1 MTKEELLKLKE
12 KLNKLS
18 NEEKKTRDLYLRR
31 LSLGKKP
38 IIAPEGYDYL
48 ENGYNSLD
56 EFLSKLV
63 IGERLESNILIDGKV
78 EYEKGTLITKEIYDE
93 LNAYHETN
101 QYDNVEEVV
110 PTVGTVDYSKYNA
123 PILGPAVGYN
133 SIDKPW
139 LKNYSDEQ
147 IMEDAPLMS
156 TYDYLYKENKDHL
169 NEVAFEY
176 VAEKITYGKLFEN
189 IDKAA
194 KAYKKMGVKKGDI
207 VTICSITT
215 PQIIYSIFALNKIGA
230 VSNIIDLRYPGK
242 AIEHFIND
250 AKSKYCIILD
260 LCYNNVKNIIDK
272 TGVEKVITVSPVES
286 EPKIIK
292 GLVYLKGKKE
302 GTNVKIEK
310 SDKYINWKDFIKQ
323 GKGVKLERVSFE
335 KNEPAAIIHTGGT
348 TGIPKGVR
356 LTNENINNVT
366 VQIKNANVDAKR
378 GFKFLNIMPPF
389 IAYGLSLG
397 LVTPMILG
405 WRTRVV
411 PKFEPEKFDEL
422 ILKYKPNGFMG
433 VHTYFDSVMKS
444 KKIGSMD
451 LSFIKIVLFGGMKVP
466 SEAKKRINNFLKE
479 HGSKAEASEGYSCT
493 EADSAATKTVDGDN
507 VLDSAGI
514 PLVKTSVAAFIPG
527 TNIELKPGEEGEL
540 CIKSPTV
547 MLDYHNHEEETNKV
561 KKLHEDGYWI
571 HTEDVGYTDEYGRV
585 YPKDR
590 IKRLFPRSGFKV
602 YPSRIENLFLSNR
615 TVETCAVV
623 KMKDEIDEH
632 APWAVIVLK
641 EEYKGQEER
650 IKEELLKQFKESDLP
665 PYFEPVKYV
674 FTDSLLYTDIGKVH
688 YRNLEEFLSQS
699 FSDGLPNS
707 DIGTVSVKKIEKILK
722 H

>member
-1 MTKEELLKLKE
+1 MKKEDLLKLKKE
-12 KLNKLS
+12 LDKLS
-18 NEEKKTRDLYLRR
+18 TEDKKIRDLYLRR

-38 IIAPEGYDYL
+38 IIAPDGYDYL
-48 ENGYNSLD
+48 ENGYESLD
-56 EFLSKLV
+56 EFLSNLV
-63 IGERLESNILIDGKV
+63 IGEKLKSNILIDGKV
-78 EYEKGTLITKEIYDE
+78 GYEKGTLITKEIYDA

-101 QYDNVEEVV
+101 QYDNVEEIVD
-110 PTVGTVDYSKYNA
+110 PEATVDYIKYNA
-123 PILGPAVGYN
+123 PILGPTVGYN

-139 LKNYSDEQ
+139 LKNYSDAQ
-147 IMEDAPLMS
+147 IMEDSPLMS
-156 TYDYLYKENKDHL
+156 VYDYLYNENKNYL

-176 VAEKITYGKLFEN
+176 ITEKITYGKLFDN

-250 AKSKYCIILD
+250 AKSKYCVILD
-260 LCYNNVKNIIDK
+260 LCYNSVKDIIDK
-272 TGVEKVITVSPVES
+272 TGVEKVITISPVES

-292 GLVYLKGKKE
+292 GLAYLKGKKE
-302 GTNVKIEK
+302 GTNVKIENNN
-310 SDKYINWKDFIKQ
+310 KYISWKKFIKQ
-323 GKGVKLERVSFE
+323 GKGVNLERTSFE
-335 KNEPAAIIHTGGT
+335 ENEPAVIIHTGGT

-366 VQIKNANVDAKR
+366 VQIKNANVDTKR

-405 WRTRVV
+405 WRTRIV

-422 ILKYKPNGFMG
+422 IIKYKPNGFMG
-433 VHTYFDSVMKS
+433 VHTYFDSVMRS
-444 KKIGSMD
+444 KKINSMD

-466 SEAKKRINNFLKE
+466 AEAKKRINMFLKE

-493 EADSAATKTVDGDN
+493 EADSAATKTIDGDN

-514 PLVKTSVAAFIPG
+514 PLVKTSVAAFVPG
-527 TNIELKPGEEGEL
+527 TNIELKPGEEGEI

-571 HTEDVGYTDEYGRV
+571 HTEDIGYTDEYGRV

-602 YPSRIENLFLSNR
+602 YPSRIENVFLSNR
-615 TVETCAVV
+615 AVETCAVV
-623 KMKDEIDEH
+623 KMNDKIDGH

-641 EEYKGQEER
+641 DEYRGQEKI
-650 IKEELLKQFKESDLP
+650 IKEELLKQFNDSDLP
-665 PYFEPVKYV
+665 PYFEPVKFI
-674 FTDSLLYTDIGKVH
+674 FTDSLIYTDIGKVD
-688 YRNLEEFLSQS
+688 YNNLEGFLSEN
-699 FSDGLPNS
+699 FGDGLLNS
-707 DIGTVSVKKIEKILK
+707 DIGNISVKKLK
-722 H
+722 KSLNR